1 MLSVAEENT
10 IRNYCTG
17 KERSVKARDN
27 AFDLLKKIQ
36 PGSRERRELD
46 SKKHILKTSKFCE
59 PYRTAITYADA
70 CPPVGERVIFVVDFL
85 DYDSEPFISDK
96 KYCKFETRSS
106 LEFEY
111 NIVYIP
117 IPYDDINLDI
127 INAYTSQFFNTCNT
141 MVIYFRQLRSILE
154 KFKTVFNFSGHLV
167 KLQKFLDFMKLFP
180 IPRTLFL
187 ETRDTLGEFDGFV
200 LPSDGFTRV
209 LNIKPIGFVPNQL
222 THKEHREEQYGV
234 EYYLVKKNYIGTPRR
249 LSCAT
254 WFKRFITTA
263 FECGKGR
270 LFQRSGT
277 CYMTSV
283 FNMIFLGENIKHIF
297 ISAVNAYVKHHP
309 ELKPEIIKPL
319 ADVAFCP
326 LLSDD
331 RSKVLYIARFIYDIV
346 CRKTHVKS
354 YEDLFFEGSK
364 EYFSENMN
372 PAVPEVYGKGG
383 VPTTVI
389 YQLMMWLG
397 IDFKVS
403 DGTQFYNP
411 VVIDNKVLRSTRVT
425 ELWLSKLPRLD
436 NTIEA
441 LNTDCIL
448 VSPARHGA
456 PLKTVH
462 SVYNNMTIE
471 SAGFVPEVC
480 NIIFTLE
487 KVDKP
492 TEGHSIMGFKCN
504 GIYKAYDSGINQ
516 IFDCNWYND
525 VNALYLLMEELFEVW
540 NTEGKFKRFHNPRI
554 EHIIYTNGN
563 RRFKYLETG
572 SHCNF

>member
-1 MLSVAEENT
+1 MLSVSEENT
-10 IRNYCTG
+10 IRDYCSG

-27 AFDLLKKIQ
+27 AFDLLKKIHS
-36 PGSRERRELD
+36 GLRERRELE

-59 PYRTAITYADA
+59 PYRNAITYAGA
-70 CPPVGERVIFVVDFL
+70 CPPVGQRVIFVVDFL

-96 KYCKFETRSS
+96 KYCKFETMFRS
-106 LEFEY
+106 EFEY

-127 INAYTSQFFNTCNT
+127 INAYTSQFLNTCNT
-141 MVIYFRQLRSILE
+141 MAIYFRQYRSIVE

-187 ETRDTLGEFDGFV
+187 ETRNSVGEFDGFV

-222 THKEHREEQYGV
+222 THIEHREEQYGV
-234 EYYLVKKNYIGTPRR
+234 EYYLVKENNYIGRPRR

-254 WFKRFITTA
+254 WFTRFITTA

-283 FNMIFLGENIKHIF
+283 FNMIFLGDNIKHIF
-297 ISAVNAYVKHHP
+297 TSAVNTYVKHHP

-319 ADVAFCP
+319 TGLVSCP

-346 CRKTHVKS
+346 CRKTYVKS
-354 YEDLFFEGSK
+354 YEDLFLKGST
-364 EYFSENMN
+364 EYFSGRMN
-372 PAVPEVYGKGG
+372 PADPKYGEGG
-383 VPTTVI
+383 KPVTVI

-403 DGTQFYNP
+403 DGIRFYNP
-411 VVIDNKVLRSTRVT
+411 VVIDNKVLRLTHAS
-425 ELWLSKLPRLD
+425 ELLFKLPQLY
-436 NTIEA
+436 NTVEA

-448 VSPARHGA
+448 VIPGRII
-456 PLKTVH
+456 TVFH
-462 SVYNNMTIE
+462 SIYNME

-480 NIIFTLE
+480 NIVFV
-487 KVDKP
+487 VDHVDEP
-492 TEGHSIMGFKCN
+492 VSGHSIMGFKCN
-504 GIYKAYDSGINQ
+504 GIYKVYDSGSNQ

-525 VNALYLLMEELFEVW
+525 VNALDLLMEELFKVW
-540 NTEGKFKRFHNPRI
+540 NTTGQFKRFHSPMI

-563 RRFKYLETG
+563 RRLKYLETG